1 MRKVMKIVGL
11 VILAIVILIVL
22 AAGFLLTKNYIDSQ
36 KPWLENDYY
45 TQFWS
50 DSELEKKYAGLGG
63 YEVSREVVQS
73 EDKTI
78 GNIRIWY
85 PSEA

>member
-1 MRKVMKIVGL
+1 MKIVGL

-50 DSELEKKYAGLGG
+50 DSE
-63 YEVSREVVQS
+63 
-73 EDKTI
+73 
-78 GNIRIWY
+78 
-85 PSEA
+85 

>member
-50 DSELEKKYAGLGG
+50 CLLYTS
-63 YEVSREVVQS
+63 
-73 EDKTI
+73 
-78 GNIRIWY
+78 
-85 PSEA
+85 PSPRDA